1 MTESNASVN
10 IFNLNNVVS
19 NQLEKSMNLIQS
31 IMINGEK
38 KQKPVYIEPFVIS
51 NMKWIADERWF
62 NFEVYQKEYFDK
74 SSKNKHTP
82 TSFAPEAPIDQSYPR
97 CVGSKGKRKRKKKIK
112 QYTDYAPHTV
122 ENIKQLVKILL
133 SMHGIM
139 ASMARIYVTKTEKK
153 IDVSV
158 GDVTNSTY
166 NEVYYPVVNFIYPS
180 NPNNS
185 MTYIFSRSKF
195 NELYSLVRK

>member
-10 IFNLNNVVS
+10 IFNLNVVS

-38 KQKPVYIEPFVIS
+38 KPAYIEPFVIS
-51 NMKWIADERWF
+51 NMTWITDERWF

-82 TSFAPEAPIDQSYPR
+82 TSFAPGAPISQSCPR
-97 CVGSKGKRKRKKKIK
+97 CAGSKGKRKRKKKIK
-112 QYTDYAPHTV
+112 QYTDYAAHTV

-139 ASMARIYVTKTEKK
+139 VSMARIYVTKTEKK
-153 IDVSV
+153 MMFQSGMSQTRPIMK
-158 GDVTNSTY
+158 
-166 NEVYYPVVNFIYPS
+166 FI
-180 NPNNS
+180 
-185 MTYIFSRSKF
+185 IQ
-195 NELYSLVRK
+195 